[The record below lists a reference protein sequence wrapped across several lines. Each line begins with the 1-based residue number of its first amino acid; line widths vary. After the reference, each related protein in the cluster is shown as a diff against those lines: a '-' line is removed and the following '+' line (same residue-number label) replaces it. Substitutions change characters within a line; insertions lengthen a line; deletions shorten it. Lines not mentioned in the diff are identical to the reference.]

1 MVEVSVILAD
11 HPAHR
16 VAGAFF
22 APFQN
27 VLEGATVLFLILG
40 VTEAVLADLQLA
52 VLAERIALQRAGHQL
67 TVQASARVASEKTAG
82 IGHAGRGTDTR
93 PQ

>member
-27 VLEGATVLFLILG
+27 VLEGAAVLLAVLR
-40 VTEAVLADLQLA
+40 VAETVLADIQQA
-52 VLAERIALQRAGHQL
+52 ELAEGIALQRAGYQL
-67 TVQASARVASEKTAG
+67 AGQTGVRITREETAG
-82 IGHAGRGTDTR
+82 IGHAGRRTDTR